1 VTTCRDNGCAEVRAP
16 RATFSGGVPSAALG
30 TSSTPPFH
38 TSECVRTAMST
49 LKDEEQ
55 IPRTDPRRI
64 GLGMTDFSEETRW
77 NWE

>member
-1 VTTCRDNGCAEVRAP
+1 
-16 RATFSGGVPSAALG
+16 
-30 TSSTPPFH
+30 
-38 TSECVRTAMST
+38 MST